1 MRTAID
7 QEPEVFD
14 AISSSARRRILD
26 LLVEGGQPVK
36 RIAGHFEMSR
46 PAISQHLRI
55 LLAAGLVSEQRQGRE
70 HHYRLNPERL
80 GPIRDWIA
88 HYERFWDDNFM
99 RLRTHL
105 AKKSA
110 EKIAGQS
117 NAKHADKG
125 SHDEKKR

>member
-7 QEPEVFD
+7 REPEIFD
-14 AISSSARRRILD
+14 AISSCARRRILD
-26 LLVEGGQPVK
+26 LLVEGEQPVK

-80 GPIRDWIA
+80 SPIRDWIA
-88 HYERFWDDNFM
+88 HYERFWDDNFN

-110 EKIAGQS
+110 KSAPERS
-117 NAKHADKG
+117 P
-125 SHDEKKR
+125 DEKKR

>member
-1 MRTAID
+1 MD

-36 RIAGHFEMSR
+36 EIAGHFEMSR

-80 GPIRDWIA
+80 SPIRDWIA
-88 HYERFWDDNFM
+88 HYERFWDDNFD
-99 RLRTHL
+99 RLRSHL
-105 AKKSA
+105 AKNSA
-110 EKIAGQS
+110 QS
-117 NAKHADKG
+117 ITRKNTPER